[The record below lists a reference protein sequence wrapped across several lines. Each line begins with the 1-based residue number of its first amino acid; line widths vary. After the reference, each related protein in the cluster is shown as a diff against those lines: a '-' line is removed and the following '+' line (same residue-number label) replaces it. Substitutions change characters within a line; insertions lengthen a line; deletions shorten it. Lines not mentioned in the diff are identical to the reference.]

1 MGNSNYNIEKKDK
14 FTLIK
19 INVDRFTARITPD
32 LKHEMSL
39 LKDNS
44 VKSII
49 FDLEDVRYCD
59 SSGLSVILIAN
70 RLCEE
75 NNGSLVLCGASPNV
89 QKLIEIS
96 QLSNVLTMVPTF
108 NEAVDYLYMD
118 ELEKGLGD
126 MDVNAN

>member
-19 INVDRFTARITPD
+19 INEDRFTARITPD
-32 LKHEMSL
+32 LKHEISL
-39 LKDNS
+39 IKEDSIKN
-44 VKSII
+44 II

-70 RLCEE
+70 RICEE
-75 NNGSLVLCGASPNV
+75 NNGSLVLCGASSNV
-89 QKLIEIS
+89 HKLIEIS
-96 QLSNVLTMVPTF
+96 QLNNVLIMVPTYD
-108 NEAVDYLYMD
+108 EAVDYLYMD

-126 MDVNAN
+126 IDVNSN